1 MTRSR
6 IEAKPEERTGADV
19 GGNAR
24 EAGGAER
31 NRNTT
36 PSPSVAFALSFLL
49 PGMGHLYLGRWKGA
63 LLWSLT
69 FLGLVVPA
77 GVFGFILWP
86 WPGIS
91 AYFYV
96 SLAVALF
103 LVACGTGP
111 ARTALRLRRGEDQ
124 GPSPRRAATWMLES
138 YAAILILAATFEVQW
153 FVAMS
158 IGRVRIHTERLA
170 PLYARGDEAI
180 VVLSRF
186 VRPVHGDVIL
196 LKGLGERD
204 GGPGAVAGMTLG
216 RVLAKEGDTLWAGGG
231 RLVVNGVEIH
241 LGRTDQR
248 RAIERAGRG
257 QRVRR
262 AIHVPFLTPP
272 EPKIASDAW
281 KVGVSWGAGEW
292 GPFYLPAD
300 SFLALLDA
308 EEGGSGAPQVGTLGS
323 EGRGVPRPSRAVLV
337 HKGDIAGRVIR

>member
-6 IEAKPEERTGADV
+6 IEAKPEERTGTDI
-19 GGNAR
+19 GGKASD
-24 EAGGAER
+24 AGAAER
-31 NRNTT
+31 NRNIT
-36 PSPSVAFALSFLL
+36 PSPSVAFWLSFLL
-49 PGMGHLYLGRWKGA
+49 PGMGHLYLGRWKRA
-63 LLWSLT
+63 LLWSLA

-91 AYFYV
+91 SYFYV

-111 ARTALRLRRGEDQ
+111 ARTAIRIRRGEDQ
-124 GPSPRRAATWMLES
+124 GPSPRRAATWVLES
-138 YAAILILAATFEVQW
+138 YAAILILGATFEVQW
-153 FVAMS
+153 LVAMS
-158 IGRVRIHTERLA
+158 IGRARVHTERLA
-170 PLYARGDEAI
+170 PLYARGDEAV

-196 LKGLGERD
+196 LKGVGVKD
-204 GGPGAVAGMTLG
+204 VGPGAAPERTLG
-216 RVLAKEGDTLWAGGG
+216 RVLAKEGDTLWAGDGK
-231 RLVVNGVEIH
+231 LVVNGVE
-241 LGRTDQR
+241 LQLARTDQR

-262 AIHVPFLTPP
+262 AIHVPFLAPP
-272 EPKIASDAW
+272 EPKIGSEAW

-300 SFLALLDA
+300 SFLVLLDA
-308 EEGGSGAPQVGTLGS
+308 EEGGSGAPRVSAPGS
-323 EGRGVPRPSRAVLV
+323 EGRGAPRPSRAVLV